1 MYQTPP
7 CSLIKKKLVP
17 RESYKKIVSLQRI
30 LQKDE
35 AKRSVEKG
43 LVTSWVYQHNY
54 PVADKRS

>member
-43 LVTSWVYQHNY
+43 LVTS
-54 PVADKRS
+54 